1 MHLLMELIDFK
12 NIDLSFIED
21 SKEREIVE
29 KLFKLDIFSNL
40 NKAINIYKEYQF
52 YDSKN
57 NINGVIDLMIE
68 YQDRID
74 LIDYKLKDIEDNE
87 YITQLKIYKQY
98 IKERTKKNVS
108 CYLLSLLD
116 NNYKKLDV

>member
-1 MHLLMELIDFK
+1 
-12 NIDLSFIED
+12 
-21 SKEREIVE
+21 
-29 KLFKLDIFSNL
+29 
-40 NKAINIYKEYQF
+40 
-52 YDSKN
+52 
-57 NINGVIDLMIE
+57 MIE